1 MNRQAGDHDGPWL
14 RLLAG
19 PAGPLRLRIVCFPPA
34 GAGHAS
40 FAALWQAAPP
50 WAECIAVQLPGR
62 GQRLTEP
69 SARSIGPLA
78 DRITA
83 ALSEQVIRCAVPYVL
98 LGHSMGA
105 LLGYEVA
112 ARLEALPW
120 RSPSLAIAVSANA
133 PQHVARL
140 AQAQRSDDLTGF
152 LRRMGAPAELFASPE
167 LLGLALDALR
177 ADRVALRGY
186 RFAGRVL
193 SMPLDVRYGSDDDL
207 LDRTAIG
214 AWAALSTAR
223 TAIRQFPGGH
233 FFIDKHYPAAELKLA
248 IGSPAHQVARAVLP
262 PPGAVR
268 VGHEAG
274 RRGGR
279 AAEIPGGHRLAA
291 DAQLADG
298 ADGDFRA
305 CQAAHSGGR

>member
-1 MNRQAGDHDGPWL
+1 VNRQAGDHDGPWL

-152 LRRMGAPAELFASPE
+152 LRRMDLASPHRS
-167 LLGLALDALR
+167 APSR
-177 ADRVALRGY
+177 
-186 RFAGRVL
+186 
-193 SMPLDVRYGSDDDL
+193 
-207 LDRTAIG
+207 RTAQRSMRCRTRS
-214 AWAALSTAR
+214 APRLVLERSPDQRAR
-223 TAIRQFPGGH
+223 SR
-233 FFIDKHYPAAELKLA
+233 
-248 IGSPAHQVARAVLP
+248 
-262 PPGAVR
+262 
-268 VGHEAG
+268 
-274 RRGGR
+274 
-279 AAEIPGGHRLAA
+279 
-291 DAQLADG
+291 
-298 ADGDFRA
+298 
-305 CQAAHSGGR
+305 